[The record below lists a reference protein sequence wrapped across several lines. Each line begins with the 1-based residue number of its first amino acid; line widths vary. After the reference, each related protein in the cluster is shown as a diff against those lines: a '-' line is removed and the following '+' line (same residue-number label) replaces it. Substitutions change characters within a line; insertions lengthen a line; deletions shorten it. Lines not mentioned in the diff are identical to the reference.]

1 MNLVNV
7 NTNTNT
13 NNDVTPEILIDN
25 NTNVINLTPHDV
37 VIQRVDGSFETIKSS
52 GEARITT
59 FFQVTKLIRGIRVGQ
74 TVAGGITGL
83 PEPAEDTLYIVSLI
97 FLKYVRDR
105 FDLVAPNEQ
114 VRDEH
119 GKVLYAKSLT
129 C

>member
-1 MNLVNV
+1 MTNLVNANV
-7 NTNTNT
+7 NT

-114 VRDEH
+114 VRDEK
-119 GKVLYAKSLT
+119 GRVLYAKSLT

>member
-7 NTNTNT
+7 NTNT

>member
-1 MNLVNV
+1 MTNLVNANV
-7 NTNTNT
+7 NT

-37 VIQRVDGSFETIKSS
+37 VIQKVDGTFETIPSS

-59 FFQVTKLIRGIRVGQ
+59 LYQVTKIIRGIKIGQ

-83 PEPAEDTLYIVSLI
+83 PEPKEDTLYIVSLI

-114 VRDEH
+114 VRDEK
-119 GKVLYAKSLT
+119 GRVLYAKSLT

>member
-1 MNLVNV
+1 MTNLNNV
-7 NTNTNT
+7 NITNT
-13 NNDVTPEILIDN
+13 NNETEILIDN

-37 VIQRVDGSFETIKSS
+37 VIQRVDGTFETIPSS

-59 FFQVTKLIRGIRVGQ
+59 FFQTTRIIRGIRVGQ

>member
-1 MNLVNV
+1 MTNLVNANV
-7 NTNTNT
+7 NT

>member
-1 MNLVNV
+1 MTNLVNANV
-7 NTNTNT
+7 NT

-25 NTNVINLTPHDV
+25 NTTVINLTPHDV
-37 VIQRVDGSFETIKSS
+37 VIQRVDGTFETIKSS

-59 FFQVTKLIRGIRVGQ
+59 LFQVTKIIRGIRVGQ
-74 TVAGGITGL
+74 TVASGITGL

-114 VRDEH
+114 VRDEK
-119 GKVLYAKSLT
+119 GRVLYAKSLT

>member
-1 MNLVNV
+1 MANLVNANV
-7 NTNTNT
+7 NT